1 SYFFI
6 VFAAAMLGSRP
17 FTGRLFDRVG
27 PHIVIYPSIA
37 LFAIGLWMLTATQ
50 TATMLLLSGA
60 VIGLGYGSLVPCLQ
74 TLAIQHSPAHRTG
87 YATATFF
94 TLYDTGIA
102 AGSFV
107 FGLLVSFT
115 DFSNVYLIAGVVVLL
130 SMGVFYWSERKP
142 QEAKAQKVSL
152 SE

>member
-1 SYFFI
+1 
-6 VFAAAMLGSRP
+6 MLGSRP

-50 TATMLLLSGA
+50 TATMLLYPALSSA
-60 VIGLGYGSLVPCLQ
+60 L
-74 TLAIQHSPAHRTG
+74 
-87 YATATFF
+87 ATALWCHVYKHLRYSTHQH
-94 TLYDTGIA
+94 TVQATPQQLSLPCMIR
-102 AGSFV
+102 
-107 FGLLVSFT
+107 GLPLDPLSSDCLSASQIFQMYI
-115 DFSNVYLIAGVVVLL
+115 SLL
-130 SMGVFYWSERKP
+130 ALSCYSAWAFLLSERKP